1 MADNFNRFDD
11 RRASYNFEK
20 RGRSFFRADSPL
32 SSPLFRKKQ
41 FSFHGADASLSV
53 PSSVASSRDSSL
65 DRGGLNNNN
74 EPPLRSIHQV
84 LERVRSS
91 PKLSLRQRFQVM
103 RTSSFSD
110 VDGVRNNL
118 EARRKKWLLNRT
130 GSIRMGRSG
139 DHGDAATASMSLSS
153 SPENDRHG
161 SMPASPRR
169 DRSLDR
175 VQMMERRGS
184 YAPSHHD
191 SDVDPGKLKGFVNR

>member
-1 MADNFNRFDD
+1 MANFNRFDD

-41 FSFHGADASLSV
+41 FSFHGADASMSV

-65 DRGGLNNNN
+65 DRGGPHQPHH
-74 EPPLRSIHQV
+74 ESGMKSIHQV

-110 VDGVRNNL
+110 ADAIRNNL
-118 EARRKKWLLNRT
+118 ESRRKKCCSTEPDVSGATSRRRCRRRRKQ
-130 GSIRMGRSG
+130 SVVRYEIGRL
-139 DHGDAATASMSLSS
+139 TESS
-153 SPENDRHG
+153 
-161 SMPASPRR
+161 
-169 DRSLDR
+169 
-175 VQMMERRGS
+175 
-184 YAPSHHD
+184 
-191 SDVDPGKLKGFVNR
+191 

>member
-1 MADNFNRFDD
+1 MANFNRFDD

-20 RGRSFFRADSPL
+20 RGRSFFRPDSPL

-65 DRGGLNNNN
+65 DRGG
-74 EPPLRSIHQV
+74 PPPHAESGMKSIHQV

-110 VDGVRNNL
+110 ADAVRNNL
-118 EARRKKWLLNRT
+118 ESRRKKWLLTRT
-130 GSIRMGRSG
+130 GSIRG
-139 DHGDAATASMSLSS
+139 DESTSLSS
-153 SPENDRHG
+153 SPETERRHHL
-161 SMPASPRR
+161 R

-175 VQMMERRGS
+175 VQLMERRGS
-184 YAPSHHD
+184 FSPHHHHD
-191 SDVDPGKLKGFVNR
+191 SGDVDSGKLKGFVNR

>member
-1 MADNFNRFDD
+1 MAGFNRFDD

-41 FSFHGADASLSV
+41 FSFHGADVSISV

-65 DRGGLNNNN
+65 DRGGPHHPHH
-74 EPPLRSIHQV
+74 ESGMKSIHQV

-91 PKLSLRQRFQVM
+91 PKLSLKQRFQVM

-110 VDGVRNNL
+110 ADALKNNL
-118 EARRKKWLLNRT
+118 ESRRKKWLLTRT
-130 GSIRMGRSG
+130 GSIRG
-139 DHGDAATASMSLSS
+139 DESTSLSS
-153 SPENDRHG
+153 SPETERHH
-161 SMPASPRR
+161 PIR

-175 VQMMERRGS
+175 VQLMERRGS
-184 YAPSHHD
+184 FSPSHHD
-191 SDVDPGKLKGFVNR
+191 SGDVDSGKLKGFVNR

>member
-1 MADNFNRFDD
+1 MANFNRFDD

-20 RGRSFFRADSPL
+20 RGRPFFRADSPL

-65 DRGGLNNNN
+65 DRAGPSHPESGLK
-74 EPPLRSIHQV
+74 SIHQV

-118 EARRKKWLLNRT
+118 ESRRKKWLLTRT

-139 DHGDAATASMSLSS
+139 DDHGGVTSMSLSS

-161 SMPASPRR
+161 NLTRSPR

-175 VQMMERRGS
+175 VQLMERRGS
-184 YAPSHHD
+184 YAPSHQD
-191 SDVDPGKLKGFVNR
+191 SDADPGKLKGFVNR

>member
-1 MADNFNRFDD
+1 MAEFNRFDD

-41 FSFHGADASLSV
+41 FSFHGPDASLSV

-65 DRGGLNNNN
+65 DRGPESGLK
-74 EPPLRSIHQV
+74 SIHQV

-110 VDGVRNNL
+110 VDGVKNNL
-118 EARRKKWLLNRT
+118 EARRKKWLLTRT
-130 GSIRMGRSG
+130 GSIRMGRSADEPGSQNCGG
-139 DHGDAATASMSLSS
+139 DGNSMSLSS
-153 SPENDRHG
+153 SPENDHRHS
-161 SMPASPRR
+161 SMTNSPRR

-175 VQMMERRGS
+175 VQLMERRGS
-184 YAPSHHD
+184 YHPHHHEFD
-191 SDVDPGKLKGFVNR
+191 TDPGQLKGFVNR